1 MQTVDVVIAGGGAV
15 GSAIAYFLS
24 QQSAFSGSLVVVEPD
39 PTYSFAASARSAS
52 SIRQQFSTPL
62 NIALSAFGMEFLRA
76 QGLGGSRDLGDVGLH
91 ESTYLLL
98 ASAAGAEALT
108 RNIEVQRSCG
118 VSARLYDANALA
130 SRYPWIN
137 ASDLEAASDTGSGEG
152 WFDGYALLR
161 ALRLASERRGVRYL
175 RDRVVSLMMRG
186 ADRVDGVRLGGGD
199 ILRCRWV
206 VNAAGTRSR
215 SLAAH
220 AGIDLPV
227 YPRKRTVFVFR
238 SPAAISNC
246 PLVVDTTGLWFRPDG
261 DQFICGPSPSTDP
274 NVEPDDFEVD
284 HQLFEDIAWPAL
296 AHRVPAFEAAR
307 VSSAWVGHYDY
318 NVFDQNAFV
327 GPCEAV
333 PNFILACGFS
343 GHGLQHAPGIGRA
356 LAELITFGEYRSI
369 DIAAF
374 SYARYS
380 RAQPLRE
387 LNVI

>member
-1 MQTVDVVIAGGGAV
+1 MQSVDVVIAGGGAI

-24 QQSAFSGSLVVVEPD
+24 HQTAFSGSLVVVEPD
-39 PTYSFAASARSAS
+39 PSYGFAASARSAS

-76 QGLGGSRDLGDVGLH
+76 QGIAGSRDLGDVGLQ

-98 ASAAGAEALT
+98 SGAAGVAALT
-108 RNIEVQRSCG
+108 QNIEVQRRCG
-118 VSARLYDANALA
+118 VSAHFHDSGALA
-130 SRYPWIN
+130 ARYPWIN
-137 ASDLEAASDTGSGEG
+137 AADIAAAADTGQGEG

-161 ALRLASERRGVRYL
+161 ALRQANERRGVRYL
-175 RDRVVSLMMRG
+175 RDRVTALTMAG
-186 ADRVDGVRLGGGD
+186 ANRVDCVCLGGGD
-199 ILRCRWV
+199 ALRCRWL
-206 VNAAGTRSR
+206 VNAAGTGART
-215 SLAAH
+215 LAAH

-238 SPAAISNC
+238 SPTVIQNC

-261 DQFICGPSPSTDP
+261 DRFLCGPSPRVDP
-274 NVEPDDFEVD
+274 DVEPDDFDVD
-284 HQLFEDIAWPAL
+284 HRLFDEIAWPAL

-307 VSSAWVGHYDY
+307 ETGAWVGHYDY
-318 NVFDQNAFV
+318 NIFDQNAFV

-356 LAELITFGEYRSI
+356 LAELITFGGYRSI
-369 DIAAF
+369 DVAAF
-374 SYARYS
+374 SYARFT

>member
-1 MQTVDVVIAGGGAV
+1 MQTVDVVIAGGGAI
-15 GSAIAYFLS
+15 GSAIAYSLS
-24 QQSAFSGSLVVVEPD
+24 HQAAFSGSLVVVEPD
-39 PTYSFAASARSAS
+39 PTYAFAASARSAS

-76 QGLGGSRDLGDVGLH
+76 QGIAGNQDLGDVGLH

-98 ASAAGAEALT
+98 SSAAGVGALT

-118 VSARLYDANALA
+118 VTAHIYDSTALA
-130 SRYPWIN
+130 ARYPWIN
-137 ASDLEAASDTGSGEG
+137 AADIAAAADTGHGEG

-175 RDRVVSLMMRG
+175 RDRVASLIMRG
-186 ADRVDGVRLGGGD
+186 ADIVDGVRLGSGEA
-199 ILRCRWV
+199 LRCRWL
-206 VNAAGTRSR
+206 VNAAGTRAR
-215 SLAAH
+215 TLAAD

-238 SPAAISNC
+238 SPTVIENC

-261 DQFICGPSPSTDP
+261 ARFLCGPSPRVDP
-274 NVEPDDFEVD
+274 DVGPDDFEVD
-284 HQLFEDIAWPAL
+284 HRLFEDIAWPAL

-307 VSSAWVGHYDY
+307 VTSAWVGHYDY
-318 NVFDQNAFV
+318 NTFDQNAFV

-333 PNFILACGFS
+333 PNLILACGFS

-356 LAELITFGEYRSI
+356 LAEFITFGEYRSI
-369 DIAAF
+369 DVAAF
-374 SYARYS
+374 SYARFT

>member
-1 MQTVDVVIAGGGAV
+1 MQTVDVVIAGGGAI

-24 QQSAFSGSLVVVEPD
+24 HQSAFSGSLIVVEPD
-39 PTYSFAASARSAS
+39 PTYAFAASARSAS

-76 QGLGGSRDLGDVGLH
+76 QGVNNRDLGDVGLQ
-91 ESTYLLL
+91 ESAYLLL
-98 ASAAGAEALT
+98 SSAAGVPALT
-108 RNIEVQRSCG
+108 RNIEVQRRCG
-118 VSARLYDANALA
+118 VSTHRYDANALA

-137 ASDLEAASDTGSGEG
+137 VSDLAAAADTEHGEG

-175 RDRVVSLMMRG
+175 RDRVTSLIMKG
-186 ADRVDGVRLGGGD
+186 ANMVESVRLGSGET
-199 ILRCRWV
+199 LRCRWL
-206 VNAAGTRSR
+206 VNAAGTRAR
-215 SLAAH
+215 ILAAH
-220 AGIDLPV
+220 AGIDVPV
-227 YPRKRTVFVFR
+227 YPRKRTVFVFS
-238 SPAAISNC
+238 SPTAIRNC

-261 DQFICGPSPSTDP
+261 DRYLCGPSPGTDP

-284 HQLFEDIAWPAL
+284 HCLFEELAWPAL

-307 VSSAWVGHYDY
+307 ATSAWVGHYDY

-333 PNFILACGFS
+333 PNLILACGFS

-356 LAELITFGEYRSI
+356 LAELITFGEYRTI
-369 DIAAF
+369 DVAPF

-380 RAQPLRE
+380 RGQPLRE

>member
-1 MQTVDVVIAGGGAV
+1 MQTVDVLIAGGGAI

-24 QQSAFSGSLVVVEPD
+24 HQPAFSGSLVVVEPD
-39 PTYSFAASARSAS
+39 PTYAFAASARSAS

-76 QGLGGSRDLGDVGLH
+76 QGACGRDLGDMGLV

-98 ASAAGAEALT
+98 SSAAGLHALT
-108 RNIEVQRSCG
+108 RNIEVQRRCG
-118 VSARLYDANALA
+118 VSAQMYDANALA

-137 ASDLEAASDTGSGEG
+137 VADLAAAADTGHGEG

-161 ALRLASERRGVRYL
+161 ALRLSNQGRGVRYL
-175 RDRVVSLMMRG
+175 RDRVDSLIMKG
-186 ADRVDGVRLGGGD
+186 SDKVEGVRLRGGD
-199 ILRCRWV
+199 TLRCRWLI
-206 VNAAGTRSR
+206 NSAGTCSR
-215 SLAAH
+215 ILAAH
-220 AGIDLPV
+220 AGIDVPV
-227 YPRKRTVFVFR
+227 YPRKRTVFVFS
-238 SPAAISNC
+238 SPTSIRNC
-246 PLVVDTTGLWFRPDG
+246 PLLVDTSGLWFRPDG
-261 DQFICGPSPSTDP
+261 EKYLCGPSPRIDP

-284 HQLFEDIAWPAL
+284 HRLFEDVAWPAL

-307 VSSAWVGHYDY
+307 ATSAWVGHYDY

-356 LAELITFGEYRSI
+356 LAELIAFGEYRTI
-369 DIAAF
+369 DLTPF
-374 SYARYS
+374 SHARYS
-380 RAQPLRE
+380 RGQPLRE
-387 LNVI
+387 FNVI

>member
-24 QQSAFSGSLVVVEPD
+24 HQSAFSGSLAVVEPD
-39 PTYSFAASARSAS
+39 PTYTFAASARSAS

-76 QGLGGSRDLGDVGLH
+76 RGIAGSRDLGDVGLH
-91 ESTYLLL
+91 EATYLLL
-98 ASAAGAEALT
+98 ASAAGAEVLAGHVE
-108 RNIEVQRSCG
+108 IQRRCG
-118 VSARLYDANALA
+118 VRAHLYDATALA

-137 ASDLEAASDTGSGEG
+137 ASDLKAAADTEQGEG

-175 RDRVVSLMMRG
+175 RDRVVSLLMRS
-186 ADRVDGVRLGGGD
+186 ADLVDGVRLGGGD
-199 ILRCRWV
+199 TLRCRWL

-215 SLAAH
+215 DLASH
-220 AGIDLPV
+220 AGIDVPV

-246 PLVVDTTGLWFRPDG
+246 PLVVDTTGLWFRPEGDG
-261 DQFICGPSPSTDP
+261 FLCGPAPGADP
-274 NVEPDDFEVD
+274 NVEPDDFEVE
-284 HQLFEDIAWPAL
+284 HRLFEEIAWPAL
-296 AHRVPAFEAAR
+296 AHRVPAFESAR

-333 PNFILACGFS
+333 PNFLLACGFS
-343 GHGLQHAPGIGRA
+343 GHGLQQAPGIGRA
-356 LAELITFGEYRSI
+356 LAELITFGEYRTI
-369 DIAAF
+369 DVAAF
-374 SYARYS
+374 AHARYT

>member
-1 MQTVDVVIAGGGAV
+1 MQTVDVVIAGGGAI

-24 QQSAFSGSLVVVEPD
+24 HQSAFSGSLIVVEPD
-39 PTYSFAASARSAS
+39 PTYAFAASARSAS

-76 QGLGGSRDLGDVGLH
+76 QGVNNRDLGDVGLQ

-98 ASAAGAEALT
+98 SSAAGVPALT
-108 RNIEVQRSCG
+108 RNIEVQRRCG
-118 VSARLYDANALA
+118 VSTHRYDANALA

-137 ASDLEAASDTGSGEG
+137 VSDLAAAADTEHGEG

-175 RDRVVSLMMRG
+175 RDRVTSLIMKG
-186 ADRVDGVRLGGGD
+186 ANMVESVRLGSGET
-199 ILRCRWV
+199 LRCRWL
-206 VNAAGTRSR
+206 VNAAGTRAR
-215 SLAAH
+215 ILAAH
-220 AGIDLPV
+220 AGIDVPV
-227 YPRKRTVFVFR
+227 YPRKRTVFVFS
-238 SPAAISNC
+238 SPTAIRNC

-261 DQFICGPSPSTDP
+261 DRYLCGPNPGTDP
-274 NVEPDDFEVD
+274 NVDPDDFEVD
-284 HQLFEDIAWPAL
+284 HCLFEELAWPAL

-307 VSSAWVGHYDY
+307 ATSAWVGHYDY

-333 PNFILACGFS
+333 PNLILACGFS

-356 LAELITFGEYRSI
+356 LAELITFGKYRTI
-369 DIAAF
+369 DVAPF

-380 RAQPLRE
+380 RGQPLRE